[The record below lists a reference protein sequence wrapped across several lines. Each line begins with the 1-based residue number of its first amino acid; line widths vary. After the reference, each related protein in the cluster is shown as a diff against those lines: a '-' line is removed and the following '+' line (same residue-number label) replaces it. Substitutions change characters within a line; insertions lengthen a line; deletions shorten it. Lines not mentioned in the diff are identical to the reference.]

1 MFISTDIRLNRLDYD
16 QYKKLHVNYN
26 IMNKIWQGRLDGEE
40 LLYHRIFQR
49 VKEEI
54 DYNAVSTKDFVL
66 HGFAVDEGVSRNKG
80 RQGAK
85 DAPDMIR
92 RNMSN
97 FPVILPDFSLLD
109 FGNITCDDG
118 NLENAQQNL
127 ANKIS
132 DVLLKGGRSLVLGGG
147 HEVTYGHY
155 SGVKKAFAGQKIGII
170 NFDAHFDNREPENG
184 VGASSGTGFWQIAQE
199 GEINSLHIGIQRNSN
214 TLKLFDTAHQFG
226 MKYILADELFFE
238 NLPSVYE
245 RVNQLTESVDVL
257 YMTICMDVFNASIAP
272 GVSASAYNGI
282 FADAAFMHLYKHILK
297 SEKLQALDIAEVNP
311 QFDIQERTGRLA
323 ASLVNEWFMI

>member
-1 MFISTDIRLNRLDYD
+1 M
-16 QYKKLHVNYN
+16 
-26 IMNKIWQGRLDGEE
+26 IWQGRLDGEE

-49 VKEEI
+49 VKEEKNYDAI
-54 DYNAVSTKDFVL
+54 STNDFVL
-66 HGFAVDEGVSRNKG
+66 HGFAVDEGVRRNKG

-92 RNMSN
+92 KNMSN
-97 FPVILPDFSLLD
+97 FPVIRPDFSLLD
-109 FGNITCDDG
+109 FGNITCEDA
-118 NLENAQQNL
+118 NLENTQNEL
-127 ANKIS
+127 AKNVSK
-132 DVLLKGGRSLVLGGG
+132 VLLKGGKSLVLGGG
-147 HEVTYGHY
+147 HEVTFAHY
-155 SGVKKAFAGQKIGII
+155 RGVRTAFPELKIGII
-170 NFDAHFDNREPENG
+170 NFDAHFDNRQPENG

-245 RVNQLTESVDVL
+245 RVNELADSVDVL

-282 FADAAFMHLYKHILK
+282 FADAAFMHLYRHILK
-297 SEKLQALDIAEVNP
+297 NEKLVALDIAEVNP
-311 QFDIQERTGRLA
+311 HFDIQDHTARLA
-323 ASLVNEWFMI
+323 ASLANEWFMI